1 MVAMRTFPQ
10 SLLSSDMSEGFESAV
25 GMIEI
30 MSPSRASRFLV
41 EHSGERD
48 SFQEVGGLCSWFWIV
63 LKMSLKSCLKHF
75 SRSDFSVLLSLGEGI
90 YLSKVI
96 SFSVGILGLV
106 FLVA

>member
-30 MSPSRASRFLV
+30 VSPRASRFLV

-63 LKMSLKSCLKHF
+63 LKMFLKSCLKRF
-75 SRSDFSVLLSLGEGI
+75 SRSDFSVLLSFGDGM
-90 YLSKVI
+90 
-96 SFSVGILGLV
+96 
-106 FLVA
+106 